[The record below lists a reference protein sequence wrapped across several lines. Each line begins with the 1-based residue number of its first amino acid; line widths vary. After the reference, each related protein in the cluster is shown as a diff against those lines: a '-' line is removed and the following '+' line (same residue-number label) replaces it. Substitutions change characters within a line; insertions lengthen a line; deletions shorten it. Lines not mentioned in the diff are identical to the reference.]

1 MSTSGNDVFGAFR
14 ELDTPLGKRRIASLE
29 ALEDVAPGLSSMPY
43 SIRILLESCLRTC
56 DGSVVTRKPSRR
68 LVPTTPLALM

>member
-29 ALEDVAPGLSSMPY
+29 ALEDVALGLSSMPY
-43 SIRILLESCLRTC
+43 SIRILLESCFEH
-56 DGSVVTRKPSRR
+56 VTGPS
-68 LVPTTPLALM
+68 